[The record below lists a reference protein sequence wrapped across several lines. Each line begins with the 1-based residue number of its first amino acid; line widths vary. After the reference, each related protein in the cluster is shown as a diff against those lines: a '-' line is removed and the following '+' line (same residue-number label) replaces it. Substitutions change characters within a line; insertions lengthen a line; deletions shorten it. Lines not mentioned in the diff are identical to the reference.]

1 MTVFGFWWSFAKL
14 YICNIG
20 NSNMLKLATKT
31 ETKESLSNPE
41 TVGSLPSRTGFKD
54 ASDRLA
60 GADADC
66 AGDSRGRS

>member
-1 MTVFGFWWSFAKL
+1 
-14 YICNIG
+14 
-20 NSNMLKLATKT
+20 MLKLATKT